1 MSIDVS
7 IIGGGVAGLSAAL
20 LTSKNGLVTHVFDTG
35 DAGVSK
41 AILDNY
47 LGIMKMEGP
56 DFIDLSR
63 DQVQSHGAILHQE
76 EEVLEVVPD
85 GGEYRV
91 VTSGGKYISKYI
103 VIATGHNREIAKNL
117 GCAMNEDGCIQVD
130 SVNKT
135 NFENVYAAGWCV
147 HWKVNQAII
156 AAGEGAAIGIDI
168 LSNEKGAN
176 FRDHLHLIPP
186 E

>member
-103 VIATGHNREIAKNL
+103 AKKYIRNISVYLENTIYPNL
-117 GCAMNEDGCIQVD
+117 QVLV
-130 SVNKT
+130 SIRSR
-135 NFENVYAAGWCV
+135 FVY
-147 HWKVNQAII
+147 
-156 AAGEGAAIGIDI
+156 
-168 LSNEKGAN
+168 
-176 FRDHLHLIPP
+176 FT
-186 E
+186 